1 MEKQEIVE
9 NINNAIECVATLY
22 EQLEAFFSELRREM
36 EEGDPPFKKF
46 GMSMR
51 SGKKYNRKCLI
62 SSDGRI
68 FLPEDLASGE
78 EDEDEDED
86 REIDEDEDKKESK
99 MTKKIITLNT
109 SPRLPFVRV
118 WLFDKRRRF
127 TEPTLVYGVI
137 SKITRQDGSALKDK
151 SVDFYGGRLK
161 NAFKKFDGKVR
172 SVKIT
177 PMKKNQVKV
186 HFGSV
191 KTMRGAPQSVF

>member
-1 MEKQEIVE
+1 
-9 NINNAIECVATLY
+9 
-22 EQLEAFFSELRREM
+22 
-36 EEGDPPFKKF
+36 
-46 GMSMR
+46 
-51 SGKKYNRKCLI
+51 
-62 SSDGRI
+62 
-68 FLPEDLASGE
+68 
-78 EDEDEDED
+78 
-86 REIDEDEDKKESK
+86 
-99 MTKKIITLNT
+99 
-109 SPRLPFVRV
+109 
-118 WLFDKRRRF
+118 FDKRRRF

-191 KTMRGAPQSVF
+191 KTMPLLDIDSREKIADLATKMRVAGVGGKG